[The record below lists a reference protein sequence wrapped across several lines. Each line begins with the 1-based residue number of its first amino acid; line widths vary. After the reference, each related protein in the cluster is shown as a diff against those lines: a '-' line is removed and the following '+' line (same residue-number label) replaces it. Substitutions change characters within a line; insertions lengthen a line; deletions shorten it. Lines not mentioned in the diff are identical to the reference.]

1 MGLPSSGLS
10 GVDSRNLGIAS
21 ILGCYNI
28 TPSQWERGTVDT
40 TETTILP
47 VLPLTSGVVL
57 PGMVVTLA
65 LETEEAR
72 GAADA
77 AIKGDGTLL
86 LVPRIQGGGYARVG
100 TVAKLEDVGNLVT
113 GLRAVV
119 VRGISR
125 AVIGAAGTGVGA
137 GGTGVVLFVHAT
149 PVEDVE
155 PTERT
160 HELVREFRATVEAI
174 LEHHRAGRMAD
185 LFSGITDPG
194 QIADTAAYWP
204 DLAFDRKVE
213 VLETVDVET
222 RMEKVLSWAKE
233 TLAELELKARIRN
246 DVNGGMEKQ
255 QRDFMLRQ
263 QLAAI
268 QKELGQDG
276 DDTDVVGDFRVE
288 LEELGEA
295 LPAKARDYVA
305 REIDRFERMS
315 EQSPEHGWVRTWL
328 EWVFDVPWGTV
339 SDDDFDLGAARSV
352 LDADHTG
359 LDEVKERIVEHLA
372 VRKLRVDR
380 GLGAT
385 PTGASSRRGGGAILT
400 LVGPPGVGKTSLGE
414 SIARS
419 LGRRFV
425 RVALGGV
432 RDEAEIR
439 GHRRTYVGAMPGR
452 LVRAM
457 KEAGTMNPVVL
468 LDEVDKLGNDWRGDP
483 SSALLEVL
491 DPAQNHTFSDHYL
504 EIELDLSDVLFL
516 ATANVMET
524 IPDALLDRME
534 IVRLDGYTEDE
545 KVAIA
550 RDHLLRRQLDANGLT
565 DEDVR
570 LTDDAIRSIVR
581 DHTREAG
588 VRSLERQLG
597 KVLRKAATKVA
608 SGAVKPPLLIDDL
621 QPFLGRPRFVDE
633 IGERT
638 SVAGVAT
645 GLAVTG
651 IGGDVLFVEA
661 TSMPGPEG
669 AGLTVTGQLGDVMK
683 ESAQIALSFV
693 RSHADELGVD
703 ASAFDG
709 RRFHVHFPAGAVPK
723 DGPSAGVTVT
733 TALVSLL
740 TGRLVNPALAM
751 TGEVTLR
758 GKVLPIGGVKQKVMA
773 AHRHGLTEVV
783 LPARNEPDLD
793 DLPAAVR
800 AAMTIHLTA
809 DVRDVLA
816 LALEP
821 AIPLAGS
828 EADAA

>member
-1 MGLPSSGLS
+1 
-10 GVDSRNLGIAS
+10 V
-21 ILGCYNI
+21 
-28 TPSQWERGTVDT
+28 ET
-40 TETTILP
+40 TETATLP

-65 LETEEAR
+65 LETVESQ

-77 AIKGDGTLL
+77 AQKGDGTLL
-86 LVPRIQGGGYARVG
+86 LVPRIGSGYARVG

-119 VRGISR
+119 VRGIAR
-125 AVIGAAGTGVGA
+125 AVIGVGAAGTGA
-137 GGTGVVLFVHAT
+137 VLFVDAT
-149 PVEDVE
+149 PVEEAE
-155 PTERT
+155 PTERA
-160 HELVREFRATVEAI
+160 HELVREFKATVEAI

-204 DLAFDRKVE
+204 DLAFERKVE
-213 VLETVDVET
+213 VLETVDVEA
-222 RMEKVLSWAKE
+222 RIEKVLGWAKE
-233 TLAELELKARIRN
+233 SLAELELKARIRN

-255 QRDFMLRQ
+255 QREFMLRQ

-276 DDTDVVGDFRVE
+276 DGTDVVGGFRVK

-295 LPAKARDYVA
+295 LPTKAREYVG

-315 EQSPEHGWVRTWL
+315 DQSPEHGWIRTWL

-339 SDDDFDLGAARSV
+339 SDDDFDLGAARAV

-380 GLGAT
+380 GLGAA
-385 PTGASSRRGGGAILT
+385 PTVSSSRRGGGAILT

-419 LGRRFV
+419 LGRKFV

-504 EIELDLSDVLFL
+504 EVELDLSDVLFL

-524 IPDALLDRME
+524 IPEALQDRME

-550 RDHLLRRQLDANGLT
+550 RDHLLRRQLDANALT

-608 SGAVKPPLLIDDL
+608 AGAVEPPLLIDDL
-621 QPFLGRPRFVDE
+621 HPFLGRPRFVDE

-638 SVAGVAT
+638 SVPGVAT

-651 IGGDVLFVEA
+651 IGGDILFVEA

-669 AGLTVTGQLGDVMK
+669 ASLTVTGQLGEVMK

-693 RSHADELGVD
+693 RSHAEELGVD
-703 ASAFDG
+703 ATAFEN

-723 DGPSAGVTVT
+723 DGPSAGVTMT

-793 DLPAAVR
+793 DLPDAVR
-800 AAMTIHLTA
+800 AAMTIHLAA

-828 EADAA
+828 EVDAA